1 MKDRSME
8 LAEAKEKIV
17 EALTKK
23 LKSKSKFYF
32 NDLSEILEMKPREAK
47 KLISKLVEDE
57 VLEYWSSG
65 STTMYGLKGTGKQA
79 AAEHED

>member
-1 MKDRSME
+1 ME
-8 LAEAKEKIV
+8 YEEAKKLIV
-17 EALTKK
+17 EELTKK

-32 NDLSEILEMKPREAK
+32 NDLSAILGMKPREAK
-47 KLISKLVEDE
+47 KIVSKLVEDG

-65 STTMYGLKGTGKQA
+65 STTMYGMPGTGKQA